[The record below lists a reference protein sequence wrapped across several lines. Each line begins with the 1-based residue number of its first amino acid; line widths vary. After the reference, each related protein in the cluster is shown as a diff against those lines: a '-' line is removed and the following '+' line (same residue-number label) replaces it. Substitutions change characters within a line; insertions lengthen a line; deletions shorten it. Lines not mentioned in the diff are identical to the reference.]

1 MDGEHYDD
9 PMREALGRAAGR
21 TAQLTSLLAVAV
33 QVGVDIARRRA
44 EIAQARDLAARRELE
59 RQAHAVR
66 QAARARWAPAHDPRW
81 LGEADLLDVGRVWS
95 TAVPHAA
102 DDPTAEAAVRKCE
115 ERLRKLHPH
124 AMADYDRLRADGTSR
139 LEAMRQAAP
148 SFSRDA
154 RGRAPRR
161 AAVTVGVEHEA
172 VFDRIEHGPFREDW
186 ERARWEGAAEQRA
199 HELLDEMAAC
209 PGGAAPTDEE
219 LWLALETRTNLP
231 LQAIDLAVAGRT
243 GTGTA
248 VALAALD
255 HPHTISE
262 VMAAASTGSPSTE
275 APAVPHPHELA
286 PNAANPFR
294 P

>member
-44 EIAQARDLAARRELE
+44 EIAEARDLAARRELE

-66 QAARARWAPAHDPRW
+66 QAARARWAPVHDARW
-81 LGEADLLDVGRVWS
+81 LGEADLLDVGRIWS
-95 TAVPHAA
+95 AAVPHAV

-124 AMADYDRLRADGTSR
+124 AMAEYDRLRADGISR

-154 RGRAPRR
+154 RGPARRR
-161 AAVTVGVEHEA
+161 AAVTVGEGHQV
-172 VFDRIEHGPFREDW
+172 VFDRFEHGPFRDDW
-186 ERARWEGAAEQRA
+186 ERARWERAAEHRA
-199 HELLDEMAAC
+199 HELLDEMDAC
-209 PGGAAPTDEE
+209 PGGTAPTDEE
-219 LWLALETRTNLP
+219 LRSALQTRTNLP

-243 GTGTA
+243 GTA
-248 VALAALD
+248 VAVAALD
-255 HPHTISE
+255 HPHTITE
-262 VMAAASTGSPSTE
+262 AVAAASTTN
-275 APAVPHPHELA
+275 AVASAKTISITGPHR
-286 PNAANPFR
+286 AAADTLLS
-294 P
+294 

>member
-66 QAARARWAPAHDPRW
+66 QAAQTRWAPAHDPRW
-81 LGEADLLDVGRVWS
+81 LGEADLLDVGRIWS
-95 TAVPHAA
+95 AAVPHVN
-102 DDPTAEAAVRKCE
+102 DDPTAEATVRKCE
-115 ERLRKLHPH
+115 ERLRTLHPH
-124 AMADYDRLRADGTSR
+124 AMADYDRLRADGMSR

-154 RGRAPRR
+154 HGPAPHR
-161 AAVTVGVEHEA
+161 AAVTAGLGHEA
-172 VFDRIEHGPFREDW
+172 VFDRFEHGPFRKDW
-186 ERARWEGAAEQRA
+186 ERARWARAAEQRA
-199 HELLDEMAAC
+199 HELLDEMGAC

-219 LWLALETRTNLP
+219 LRSVLESRTNLP
-231 LQAIDLAVAGRT
+231 LQAVDVALATRAS
-243 GTGTA
+243 TA
-248 VALAALD
+248 AALAALD
-255 HPHTISE
+255 HPHTVDQVAKS
-262 VMAAASTGSPSTE
+262 
-275 APAVPHPHELA
+275 AVDDLA
-286 PNAANPFR
+286 PSSTSPVRSLRHEASLPTASP
-294 P
+294 PAP

>member
-33 QVGVDIARRRA
+33 QAGVDVARRRA

-66 QAARARWAPAHDPRW
+66 QAARTRWAPAQDARW

-115 ERLRKLHPH
+115 ERLRTLHPQ
-124 AMADYDRLRADGTSR
+124 AMADYDRRRADGMSR

-154 RGRAPRR
+154 RGPAPRR
-161 AAVTVGVEHEA
+161 AAVTVGVGHEA
-172 VFDRIEHGPFREDW
+172 VFDSFEHGPFREDW
-186 ERARWEGAAEQRA
+186 ERARWERAAEQRA
-199 HELLDEMAAC
+199 HGLLDELGAC
-209 PGGAAPTDEE
+209 PGAAAPTDEE
-219 LWLALETRTNLP
+219 LRSVLESRTNLP
-231 LQAIDLAVAGRT
+231 LQAVDVAVATRT
-243 GTGTA
+243 STA
-248 VALAALD
+248 AALAALD
-255 HPHTISE
+255 HPHTIDQVVKSVVDNPAPSSTSPTRPLRHE
-262 VMAAASTGSPSTE
+262 ASATTASPP
-275 APAVPHPHELA
+275 AP
-286 PNAANPFR
+286 
-294 P
+294 